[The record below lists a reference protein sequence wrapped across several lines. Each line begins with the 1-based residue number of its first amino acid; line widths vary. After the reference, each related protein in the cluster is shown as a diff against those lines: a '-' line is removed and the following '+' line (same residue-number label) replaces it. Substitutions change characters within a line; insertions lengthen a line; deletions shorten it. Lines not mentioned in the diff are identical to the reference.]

1 MYSAFAVWD
10 TLNSHRVASPLE
22 RWEAPD
28 HPQGFLPQ
36 NWGETELNRSVT
48 YESICS
54 GHHHIV
60 RVDISGAANKPIA
73 GLKTKPEQPDEE
85 ATYKEKLDLQLRK
98 DRCFTLI
105 YTNISSDLKNLI
117 TETTDGVAAWK
128 ILKDHFEPVTKARVI
143 QLLDQFFG
151 TKYQPGEDVGILI
164 SRVKTAATRLQ
175 EAGHK
180 LDDLYI
186 GFQLIRW
193 LPQEFQ
199 STVQQIYRWKEEDFR
214 VVKIE
219 AELIL
224 EANRLQLMKQDLEK
238 AENAYL
244 SSFTSKKL
252 KTLPGATAAAHGD
265 PNGKNDYQKKGGK
278 VFNCK
283 TIKNVK
289 QSIKTIG
296 PCYVCNKYGHL
307 KVNCKEKKSLQKSP
321 STVNE
326 TFNTEFNI
334 NLRFCE
340 AECSLLKL
348 DKQLVTSCI
357 LFEEN
362 SDKGVWV
369 IDTAATSHFCND
381 KSLFL
386 DLKPITNMKMSLAT
400 EDKSC
405 PVEGIGTLRFR
416 VKYKGSFHEI
426 TLTDV
431 LFNPKLRRN
440 LLSGSRLE
448 SKGAHFVG
456 TKGKIN
462 VFNKDWIKLFSATRH
477 ENLYFFKPDHY
488 IIPKSKEIRFFSDVT
503 AETKNGSIEIWHQR
517 FCHVNNDY
525 LVKTSKNDSVK
536 GLPRL
541 TDNGKTHCIPCK
553 LTKSKRVSFKK
564 TGAVRSKRPLE
575 LLHMDLCGPMP
586 TESQGGNK
594 YFLSIIDD
602 YSRKVTVFP
611 IRNKSDVFHTFI
623 RFQKRAERFL
633 SKKVIA
639 VRTDGGLE
647 FCNKDMDNFLTEL
660 GIKHEVTNSYTPEMN
675 GVAERFNLTALD
687 GIKTLL
693 KSSEV
698 PHKFWGEALLCFAYT
713 WNRICHKDSNKT
725 PFEKYSGRKPSELH
739 LKPFGCLAY
748 AGVPKQIRKKFDMRA
763 KMGIMM
769 GYAQRTKGYRIW
781 LINENK
787 LVETIYVRFDENKR
801 GINFRQ
807 KVNSNLV
814 YNLNL
819 PDYYDDE
826 DDFDIV
832 KDSLTSRLV
841 LKTSTETPSTSEKP
855 DVSFDNHSFIPCTE
869 VKWIRNIGRKVT
881 GSNVYYSIEG
891 EATRLKSY
899 NEIERY
905 CKRHNIEY
913 DPSLFNFRKDNT
925 ESQGISDL
933 SEQQEALMVEV
944 TIPNCYKQS
953 IRSRDASKWHDAMDK
968 EINVM
973 MERKVWDLVD
983 HPDNIKILEN
993 RWVYTIKY
1001 DENNK
1006 IVRYKARLVARGNTQ
1021 LRGESF
1027 DEVFSPVINFTIK
1040 NFDLKIMGK
1049 TKKLL
1054 GIEFEEIGNSLFI
1067 HQRSYIRRLC
1077 EIYEKYKYPVSS
1089 LPISKGQVLAK
1100 LDSPKTSEGTLTVPY
1115 SNLIGSLSF
1124 IAIRTRPKIM
1134 YAVNVLS
1141 QIQANPGIKHWNC
1154 FLRLLGYLKYTQ
1166 EYKLELSKVKSLKL
1180 RCYSDS
1186 DFATNRDDRVS
1197 MGGFITFIDETPA
1210 AFKKKSVSLST
1221 MEAEYV
1227 SLTEAAKEFIWLKN
1241 LINNKSL
1248 NLELSENVMF
1258 CDNQAAISFSK
1269 SPVENYRTK
1278 HIDVRYHFL
1287 RNLIYDKV
1295 FQIKNIGTKNN
1306 LADIFTKPMES
1317 SPTNEQRKEDNENQ
1331 DQRLVAHFIE
1341 KIV

>member
-1 MYSAFAVWD
+1 M
-10 TLNSHRVASPLE
+10 NSVAS
-22 RWEAPD
+22 A
-28 HPQGFLPQ
+28 
-36 NWGETELNRSVT
+36 LNRVTGMEFNNQISVLT
-48 YESICS
+48 PNNWNTWKHDMQVLLMHYGCWQFI
-54 GHHHIV
+54 IQT
-60 RVDISGAANKPIA
+60 
-73 GLKTKPEQPDEE
+73 KTEQPDEE

-98 DRCFTLI
+98 DRCYTLI

-128 ILKDHFEPVTKARVI
+128 ILKDHFEPVTRARVI

-151 TKYQPGEDVGILI
+151 TKYQPGEDVGIFI

-244 SSFTSKKL
+244 SSFTSKKS
-252 KTLPGATAAAHGD
+252 KTLPGATAAAHGN
-265 PNGKNDYQKKGGK
+265 PNGKNDYQKKSGK

-326 TFNTEFNI
+326 TFNTEF
-334 NLRFCE
+334 
-340 AECSLLKL
+340 
-348 DKQLVTSCI
+348 
-357 LFEEN
+357 
-362 SDKGVWV
+362 DKGVWV

-381 KSLFL
+381 KSLFF

-456 TKGKIN
+456 TK
-462 VFNKDWIKLFSATRH
+462 D
-477 ENLYFFKPDHY
+477 
-488 IIPKSKEIRFFSDVT
+488 
-503 AETKNGSIEIWHQR
+503 
-517 FCHVNNDY
+517 
-525 LVKTSKNDSVK
+525 
-536 GLPRL
+536 
-541 TDNGKTHCIPCK
+541 
-553 LTKSKRVSFKK
+553 
-564 TGAVRSKRPLE
+564 GAVRSKRPLE

-698 PHKFWGEALLCFAYT
+698 PHKFWGEALLCFTYA
-713 WNRICHKDSNKT
+713 WNRICHKDGNKT
-725 PFEKYSGRKPSELH
+725 PFEKFSGRKPSVLH

-748 AGVPKQIRKKFDMRA
+748 AGVPKQIRKKFNMRA

-781 LINENK
+781 LIDENK
-787 LVETIYVRFDENKR
+787 LVETINVRFDENKR

-807 KVNSNLV
+807 KVNSNLG

-826 DDFDIV
+826 DDSDRA
-832 KDSLTSRLV
+832 KDSLMSRLV
-841 LKTSTETPSTSEKP
+841 SKTSTETPSTSENP
-855 DVSFDNHSFIPCTE
+855 DVSSDNHSLIPCTE

-891 EATRLKSY
+891 KATRLKSF

-905 CKRHNIEY
+905 CKRHNIKY

-925 ESQGISDL
+925 ESQGFSDL

-944 TIPNCYKQS
+944 TIPNCYKQA
-953 IRSRDASKWHDAMDK
+953 IRSRDASKWRDAMDK

-1027 DEVFSPVINFTIK
+1027 DEVF
-1040 NFDLKIMGK
+1040 
-1049 TKKLL
+1049 
-1054 GIEFEEIGNSLFI
+1054 
-1067 HQRSYIRRLC
+1067 
-1077 EIYEKYKYPVSS
+1077 
-1089 LPISKGQVLAK
+1089 
-1100 LDSPKTSEGTLTVPY
+1100 
-1115 SNLIGSLSF
+1115 
-1124 IAIRTRPKIM
+1124 
-1134 YAVNVLS
+1134 
-1141 QIQANPGIKHWNC
+1141 
-1154 FLRLLGYLKYTQ
+1154 Q
-1166 EYKLELSKVKSLKL
+1166 EYHLELSKVKSLKL

-1186 DFATNRDDRVS
+1186 DFATNRNDRVS
-1197 MGGFITFIDETPA
+1197 MGGFITFIGETP
-1210 AFKKKSVSLST
+1210 
-1221 MEAEYV
+1221 
-1227 SLTEAAKEFIWLKN
+1227 
-1241 LINNKSL
+1241 
-1248 NLELSENVMF
+1248 
-1258 CDNQAAISFSK
+1258 IS
-1269 SPVENYRTK
+1269 
-1278 HIDVRYHFL
+1278 
-1287 RNLIYDKV
+1287 
-1295 FQIKNIGTKNN
+1295 
-1306 LADIFTKPMES
+1306 
-1317 SPTNEQRKEDNENQ
+1317 
-1331 DQRLVAHFIE
+1331 
-1341 KIV
+1341 

>member
-1 MYSAFAVWD
+1 MNSVAS
-10 TLNSHRVASPLE
+10 TLNRVTGMEFNKQISVLTPN
-22 RWEAPD
+22 
-28 HPQGFLPQ
+28 
-36 NWGETELNRSVT
+36 NWNTWKHDMQVLLMHYGCWQF
-48 YESICS
+48 I
-54 GHHHIV
+54 IQ
-60 RVDISGAANKPIA
+60 
-73 GLKTKPEQPDEE
+73 TKPEQPDEK

-98 DRCFTLI
+98 DRCYTLI

-128 ILKDHFEPVTKARVI
+128 ILKDHFEPVTRARVI

-151 TKYQPGEDVGILI
+151 TKYQPGEDVGIFI

-199 STVQQIYRWKEEDFR
+199 STVQHIYRWKEEDFR

-219 AELIL
+219 ADLIL

-244 SSFTSKKL
+244 SSFTSK
-252 KTLPGATAAAHGD
+252 TLPGATAAAHGD
-265 PNGKNDYQKKGGK
+265 PNGKNDYQKKSGK

-326 TFNTEFNI
+326 TFNTEF
-334 NLRFCE
+334 
-340 AECSLLKL
+340 
-348 DKQLVTSCI
+348 
-357 LFEEN
+357 
-362 SDKGVWV
+362 DKGVWV

-416 VKYKGSFHEI
+416 
-426 TLTDV
+426 
-431 LFNPKLRRN
+431 
-440 LLSGSRLE
+440 
-448 SKGAHFVG
+448 
-456 TKGKIN
+456 
-462 VFNKDWIKLFSATRH
+462 
-477 ENLYFFKPDHY
+477 PDHY
-488 IIPKSKEIRFFSDVT
+488 IIPKSKEISFFSDVT
-503 AETKNGSIEIWHQR
+503 AKTKNGSIEIWHQR

-536 GLPRL
+536 SLPRL
-541 TDNGKTHCIPCK
+541 NDNGKTRCIPCK
-553 LTKSKRVSFKK
+553 LAKSKRVSFKK

-698 PHKFWGEALLCFAYT
+698 PHKFWGEALQIFVSLYA

-725 PFEKYSGRKPSELH
+725 PFEKYSGRKPSVLH

-781 LINENK
+781 LIDENK
-787 LVETIYVRFDENKR
+787 LVETINVRFDENKR

-807 KVNSNLV
+807 KVNSNLG

-826 DDFDIV
+826 DDSD
-832 KDSLTSRLV
+832 R
-841 LKTSTETPSTSEKP
+841 ER
-855 DVSFDNHSFIPCTE
+855 FI
-869 VKWIRNIGRKVT
+869 N
-881 GSNVYYSIEG
+881 
-891 EATRLKSY
+891 
-899 NEIERY
+899 
-905 CKRHNIEY
+905 
-913 DPSLFNFRKDNT
+913 
-925 ESQGISDL
+925 
-933 SEQQEALMVEV
+933 
-944 TIPNCYKQS
+944 
-953 IRSRDASKWHDAMDK
+953 
-968 EINVM
+968 
-973 MERKVWDLVD
+973 
-983 HPDNIKILEN
+983 
-993 RWVYTIKY
+993 
-1001 DENNK
+1001 
-1006 IVRYKARLVARGNTQ
+1006 
-1021 LRGESF
+1021 ESF
-1027 DEVFSPVINFTIK
+1027 SFKDK
-1040 NFDLKIMGK
+1040 Y
-1049 TKKLL
+1049 
-1054 GIEFEEIGNSLFI
+1054 GN
-1067 HQRSYIRRLC
+1067 
-1077 EIYEKYKYPVSS
+1077 
-1089 LPISKGQVLAK
+1089 A
-1100 LDSPKTSEGTLTVPY
+1100 
-1115 SNLIGSLSF
+1115 
-1124 IAIRTRPKIM
+1124 
-1134 YAVNVLS
+1134 
-1141 QIQANPGIKHWNC
+1141 
-1154 FLRLLGYLKYTQ
+1154 
-1166 EYKLELSKVKSLKL
+1166 
-1180 RCYSDS
+1180 
-1186 DFATNRDDRVS
+1186 
-1197 MGGFITFIDETPA
+1197 
-1210 AFKKKSVSLST
+1210 
-1221 MEAEYV
+1221 
-1227 SLTEAAKEFIWLKN
+1227 
-1241 LINNKSL
+1241 L
-1248 NLELSENVMF
+1248 N
-1258 CDNQAAISFSK
+1258 I
-1269 SPVENYRTK
+1269 
-1278 HIDVRYHFL
+1278 
-1287 RNLIYDKV
+1287 
-1295 FQIKNIGTKNN
+1295 
-1306 LADIFTKPMES
+1306 
-1317 SPTNEQRKEDNENQ
+1317 
-1331 DQRLVAHFIE
+1331 
-1341 KIV
+1341 

>member
-1 MYSAFAVWD
+1 MNSVAS
-10 TLNSHRVASPLE
+10 TLNRVTDMEFNNQISVLT
-22 RWEAPD
+22 
-28 HPQGFLPQ
+28 Q
-36 NWGETELNRSVT
+36 NNWNTWKHDMHYGCWQF
-48 YESICS
+48 I
-54 GHHHIV
+54 IQ
-60 RVDISGAANKPIA
+60 
-73 GLKTKPEQPDEE
+73 TKPEQPDEE

-98 DRCFTLI
+98 DRCYTLI
-105 YTNISSDLKNLI
+105 YTNISSDLKNLT

-128 ILKDHFEPVTKARVI
+128 ILKDHFEPVTRARVI

-151 TKYQPGEDVGILI
+151 TKYQPGEDVGIFI

-244 SSFTSKKL
+244 SSFTSKKS

-265 PNGKNDYQKKGGK
+265 PNGKNDYQKRSGK

-283 TIKNVK
+283 TIKNLK
-289 QSIKTIG
+289 LSIKTIG

-307 KVNCKEKKSLQKSP
+307 KVNCKEKKSLPKSP

-326 TFNTEFNI
+326 TFNTEF
-334 NLRFCE
+334 
-340 AECSLLKL
+340 
-348 DKQLVTSCI
+348 
-357 LFEEN
+357 
-362 SDKGVWV
+362 DKGLWV

-488 IIPKSKEIRFFSDVT
+488 IIPKSKEISFFSNVT
-503 AETKNGSIEIWHQR
+503 AKTKNGSIEIWHQR
-517 FCHVNNDY
+517 FCHVNNYY
-525 LVKTSKNDSVK
+525 LVKTSKNDSVR

-553 LTKSKRVSFKK
+553 LAKSKRVSFKK

-633 SKKVIA
+633 SRKVIA

-687 GIKTLL
+687 SIKTLL

-698 PHKFWGEALLCFAYT
+698 PHKFWGEALLCFTYA

-725 PFEKYSGRKPSELH
+725 PFEKYSGRKPSVLH

-748 AGVPKQIRKKFDMRA
+748 AGVPKQIRKFDMRA
-763 KMGIMM
+763 KIGIMM

-781 LINENK
+781 LIDENK
-787 LVETIYVRFDENKR
+787 LVETIN
-801 GINFRQ
+801 
-807 KVNSNLV
+807 
-814 YNLNL
+814 
-819 PDYYDDE
+819 DDS
-826 DDFDIV
+826 DRV

-841 LKTSTETPSTSEKP
+841 SKTSTEMPSTSEKP
-855 DVSFDNHSFIPCTE
+855 DVSSDNHSLIPCTE

-891 EATRLKSY
+891 EATRLKSF
-899 NEIERY
+899 NDIERY
-905 CKRHNIEY
+905 CKRHNIKY

-925 ESQGISDL
+925 ESQEFSDL

-944 TIPNCYKQS
+944 TIPNCYKQA
-953 IRSRDASKWHDAMDK
+953 IRSRDASKWRDAMDK

-1001 DENNK
+1001 DENN
-1006 IVRYKARLVARGNTQ
+1006 
-1021 LRGESF
+1021 
-1027 DEVFSPVINFTIK
+1027 
-1040 NFDLKIMGK
+1040 
-1049 TKKLL
+1049 
-1054 GIEFEEIGNSLFI
+1054 
-1067 HQRSYIRRLC
+1067 
-1077 EIYEKYKYPVSS
+1077 
-1089 LPISKGQVLAK
+1089 
-1100 LDSPKTSEGTLTVPY
+1100 
-1115 SNLIGSLSF
+1115 
-1124 IAIRTRPKIM
+1124 
-1134 YAVNVLS
+1134 
-1141 QIQANPGIKHWNC
+1141 NC
-1154 FLRLLGYLKYTQ
+1154 
-1166 EYKLELSKVKSLKL
+1166 
-1180 RCYSDS
+1180 
-1186 DFATNRDDRVS
+1186 
-1197 MGGFITFIDETPA
+1197 
-1210 AFKKKSVSLST
+1210 
-1221 MEAEYV
+1221 
-1227 SLTEAAKEFIWLKN
+1227 
-1241 LINNKSL
+1241 
-1248 NLELSENVMF
+1248 
-1258 CDNQAAISFSK
+1258 
-1269 SPVENYRTK
+1269 
-1278 HIDVRYHFL
+1278 
-1287 RNLIYDKV
+1287 
-1295 FQIKNIGTKNN
+1295 
-1306 LADIFTKPMES
+1306 
-1317 SPTNEQRKEDNENQ
+1317 
-1331 DQRLVAHFIE
+1331 
-1341 KIV
+1341 